1 MNLVFKRHIISGYTC
16 AYDMPVAGIQ
26 QCCYPSLCLSIPRS
40 AFWVVDTIDMD
51 TIWLAAWR
59 SG

>member
-1 MNLVFKRHIISGYTC
+1 VNLVFKRHVISGYTC
-16 AYDMPVAGIQ
+16 AYMI
-26 QCCYPSLCLSIPRS
+26 CPSVCLSIPRS